1 MNVTIK
7 MASNKRARSSNE
19 QQAEFVQ
26 QNKTPNTT
34 STTPMM
40 RYHVVYASGGNIY
53 ANDAQMDQTTKNI
66 RNTLTGH
73 VNNMILQGW
82 KPQGGVSISVNKNNR
97 EVFAQAMVK

>member
-7 MASNKRARSSNE
+7 MSSNKRTRSSNK
-19 QQAEFVQ
+19 QQAEFVTS
-26 QNKTPNTT
+26 TPNTT
-34 STTPMM
+34 STPPMM

>member
-7 MASNKRARSSNE
+7 MASNKRARPSKE

-26 QNKTPNTT
+26 QNQTPNTT
-34 STTPMM
+34 STTPM

-53 ANDAQMDQTTKNI
+53 ANDTQMNQTTKNI
-66 RNTLTGH
+66 CNTLTGD